1 MQFPE
6 YGGNAFTQSAKRCEG
21 SVNSRQTCFIAVCA
35 LSVLIPRSG
44 RTQDPGPPGPSAPRT
59 YAFSGIVTDP
69 AREPISNAELIVLT
83 PGGPGRSTTTDS
95 RGHFNLGEFSPGRLS
110 FRIRRLGYEPRV
122 MDVQIG
128 SGGQNT
134 SIEIA
139 LTIIPEELAKVF
151 VTGAPGRLSEFFE
164 RRQTRGAFGRFLDQE
179 QIRKQGPLLASE
191 LFRNVPGVSVKTNPS
206 GGNAIRIRNCQP
218 MVLIDGQRS
227 PGAELDEIVSPG
239 DIAAIEFYPSSAG
252 VPAQYL
258 ERGNRLCGLILVWTK
273 NQ

>member
-1 MQFPE
+1 MATDSSSGE
-6 YGGNAFTQSAKRCEG
+6 TMRGG
-21 SVNSRQTCFIAVCA
+21 VYSRLICFFAVCA
-35 LSVLIPRSG
+35 MVALTPRSAL
-44 RTQDPGPPGPSAPRT
+44 TQTSGSPSENAPRT
-59 YAFSGIVTDP
+59 YAVSGIVTDP
-69 AREPISNAELIVLT
+69 SREPIFNAELIVLT
-83 PGGPGRSTTTDS
+83 PGMAGRSTTTDS
-95 RGHFNLGEFSPGRLS
+95 RGHFNLGDFAAGTLS
-110 FRIRRLGYEPRV
+110 FRVRRLGYEPRV

-128 SGGQNT
+128 AGRQNA
-134 SIEIA
+134 SLEIA

-151 VTGAPGRLSEFFE
+151 VTGAPGRLNEFFE
-164 RRQTRGAFGRFLDQE
+164 RRQTRAAFGRFYDTE
-179 QIRKQGPLLASE
+179 QIRKKGPLQASD

-218 MVLIDGQRS
+218 MVFIDGQRS
-227 PGAELDEIVSPG
+227 PGAELDEVVSPS